1 MKKQLV
7 LTISTLFLGVVIVVS
22 SSSGQTDKKKK
33 KTNSKSTIITIND
46 GDTIINGKHFR
57 ELSEK
62 EKAEFRKTQQTFEKE
77 NEKLQAELKIEM
89 ENLQKEMKAL
99 NIEMANI
106 DIEAQKM
113 SENERKAYKIRMAKS
128 PKAPRPPKAIREF
141 PEPPPVPDFPS
152 FSYSFHNERDFYI
165 DDEETSEEG
174 AQIFIF
180 NDGGNKTVIKLM
192 KATEK
197 DLKKIGAK
205 KEEEIKMFPN
215 PAKDQITL
223 NFNFS
228 ESAPVTIN
236 IYDNDGKIVKSE
248 TIKDYKA
255 GNYEK
260 TYSMS
265 EFENGL
271 YLVEFVQ
278 KDLKIFRKLSVIR

>member
-1 MKKQLV
+1 MKKQVV
-7 LTISTLFLGVVIVVS
+7 LTISTLLLGVVIVVS

-33 KTNSKSTIITIND
+33 KINSKPTIISIND
-46 GDTIINGKHFR
+46 GDTIINGRHFR

-62 EKAEFRKTQQTFEKE
+62 EKAEFRKMQQEFEKD
-77 NEKLQAELKIEM
+77 NLKMQAELKVEM
-89 ENLQKEMKAL
+89 EHLEKEMKAL
-99 NIEMANI
+99 NVEMAII
-106 DIEAQKM
+106 DTETKKM
-113 SENERKAYKIRMAKS
+113 TENELKVYKHRMARP
-128 PKAPRPPKAIREF
+128 PKAPRAPKVISGI
-141 PEPPPVPDFPS
+141 PEPPPFPEFPS
-152 FSYSFHNERDFYI
+152 FSYSFDSGRDVYI
-165 DDEETSEEG
+165 DDEEASEEG
-174 AQIFIF
+174 TQVFVF

-228 ESAPVTIN
+228 ENAPVTIN

-260 TYSMS
+260 TYNMS

-278 KDLKIFRKLSVIR
+278 KELKIVRKLSIQQ